1 MLLCVSASL
10 FSAYAP
16 RKQQAVKWLCSVIT
30 VISCLHASGK
40 INLGRKMEC
49 GKNILWGK
57 KTFPSSCSREKKSS
71 LLWKLAAS
79 FQNCLAIIF
88 FDTAIGS
95 NISEWP
101 EKHLYFL
108 FWANYSVT
116 QICCCQK
123 KRLLQCFY
131 DFLVF
136 DLLTEKN
143 TLTMKQ
149 AYFLMYISLCILVF
163 PNSIFFL
170 CSVPKF
176 TKTHENM
183 AHLLKMC

>member
-1 MLLCVSASL
+1 MCECYCVSASL

-88 FDTAIGS
+88 LTQPLAPTFQNDQR
-95 NISEWP
+95 NIFTFYSE
-101 EKHLYFL
+101 
-108 FWANYSVT
+108 
-116 QICCCQK
+116 QIIQLHRFVVAK
-123 KRLLQCFY
+123 KR
-131 DFLVF
+131 DFCNASTTFWYL
-136 DLLTEKN
+136 
-143 TLTMKQ
+143 
-149 AYFLMYISLCILVF
+149 ISSYLIFSLKKIL
-163 PNSIFFL
+163 
-170 CSVPKF
+170 
-176 TKTHENM
+176 
-183 AHLLKMC
+183 